1 MCAAV
6 ALLGLVVCFAKKQH
20 CYYKPEHIQPSQPLG
35 NVGGGGAHGVAA
47 PSASQK
53 SPIGRC
59 ALEPYRRRRHLAAVD
74 PPQP

>member
-1 MCAAV
+1 MNSFLAGFLNLTQLCAD
-6 ALLGLVVCFAKKQH
+6 ALLGVVVCFAKKQH

-53 SPIGRC
+53 SPIGA
-59 ALEPYRRRRHLAAVD
+59 AL
-74 PPQP
+74 